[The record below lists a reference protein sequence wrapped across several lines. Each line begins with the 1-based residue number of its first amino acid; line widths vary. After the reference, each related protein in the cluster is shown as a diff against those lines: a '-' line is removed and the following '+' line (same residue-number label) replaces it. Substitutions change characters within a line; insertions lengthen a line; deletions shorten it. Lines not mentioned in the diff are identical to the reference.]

1 MKKGLVLL
9 AVGALAVSAWSQS
22 SGVFYAAGR
31 SIADQNIKL
40 SGWGSG
46 TIVEADEMAYQG
58 VNSLRV
64 TTRNFFQGGIM
75 TLGNPIDL
83 NSSFPVKSNLLRLTF
98 RVVDS
103 NTKLGGGDGSGA
115 GKGPADGGAGGVG
128 QMGGASGPISGGT
141 RGGPGQAG
149 GAADGG
155 VGAAPSGAS
164 ATSDATLK
172 NVRLIFTTTDGL
184 RSEVYVPIATGKSS
198 SDWRSAAVPLQ
209 AITGFE
215 RTNKTIQSV
224 AISGDATTTF
234 YVGDMRVINDTTP
247 ITGDAN
253 VRDLNL
259 ALGDEVDLYA
269 VGAGGAS
276 VLRYTWDFDDKDGI
290 QVDAEGQAV
299 RRKFRKP
306 GKFVITVTIS
316 DKYGLKNPYTT
327 KINVTVN
334 P

>member
-103 NTKLGGGDGSGA
+103 NTKLGGGEGGR
-115 GKGPADGGAGGVG
+115 GGPAVGGAEGGEGGAGG
-128 QMGGASGPISGGT
+128 Q
-141 RGGPGQAG
+141 RGGPGGPGRAG
-149 GAADGG
+149 TEGGQGAPAG
-155 VGAAPSGAS
+155 GAS

>member
-9 AVGALAVSAWSQS
+9 AVGALAGSAWSQS

-103 NTKLGGGDGSGA
+103 NTKLGGGEGGR
-115 GKGPADGGAGGVG
+115 GGPAVGGAEGGEGGAGG
-128 QMGGASGPISGGT
+128 Q
-141 RGGPGQAG
+141 RGGPGGPGRAG
-149 GAADGG
+149 TEGGQGAPAG
-155 VGAAPSGAS
+155 GAS